1 MEEKELIYLLAS
13 VVILAL
19 LVIVWL
25 LAMIYELR
33 ANSKEWENRTLNLES
48 DLTQARIRIALQDE
62 EIGKLEEMKRL
73 QLKNAIDLENSNS
86 LLREELEALRLEF
99 FELESN
105 YRI

>member
-73 QLKNAIDLENSNS
+73 Q
-86 LLREELEALRLEF
+86 R
-99 FELESN
+99 
-105 YRI
+105 